1 MKVTQEKLPASQIGL
16 EIEIPPEMSKKAYE
30 HVIQDLARNANI
42 PGFRKGKVPR
52 QILLQRF
59 GAARLKA
66 AALEDVIRDG
76 VQQAV
81 KQENINAIGE
91 FYLDTPQEEL
101 VQKFQPGEALTISV
115 KVDVPPEVKL
125 NQYTGLDIKVEEV
138 KYDPEQ
144 VERFLSDRQKEIA
157 TLIPVEGR
165 TAQEGD
171 VAVVDFQG
179 RTVSEEEGGE
189 DTPILGGEA
198 EDFQV
203 ELTEGKFIEGFTDG
217 ILGMNPGETKDISVK
232 FPQEYPQTD
241 LAGKS
246 AIFTITLKELKEKEL
261 REFNDDFAQ
270 EVSEFQT
277 LAELRESLEKR
288 FQDTAK
294 SKTDTNKTEAI
305 LQALQNQIEVDLP
318 ETLIQQEVDSILTQT
333 AIRLSNQGIDVRK
346 LFTQDM
352 VTQMRQ
358 VSRGDAID
366 RLKRNLALQ
375 KVAKLESIEVE
386 PAAIEAKM
394 REVKQEFNDED
405 NIDPEKLR
413 EFVKEDLLK
422 EKIIN
427 WLTEHSN
434 IELVPEGTLEI
445 STPEASE
452 STAEITVT
460 PEATDESTAEIT
472 ATPEATEST
481 AEIIVTPEA
490 TESTTEASSTDE

>member
-30 HVIQDLARNANI
+30 QVIQDLARTANI

-52 QILLQRF
+52 QILMQRF

-91 FYLDTPQEEL
+91 FYLNTSQEEL

-125 NQYTGLDIKVEEV
+125 SQYTGLDVKAEEV

-144 VERFLSDRQKEIA
+144 VESFLAERQKENA

-165 TAQEGD
+165 AAQKGD
-171 VAVVDFQG
+171 VAVVDFKG
-179 RTVSEEEGGE
+179 RIVSEEEGGE
-189 DTPILGGEA
+189 ETPIPGGEA

-203 ELTEGKFIEGFTDG
+203 ELAEGRFIEGFVDG
-217 ILGMNPGETKDISVK
+217 IVGMNPGETKEISVT
-232 FPQEYPQTD
+232 FPQDYPQQD
-241 LAGKS
+241 LAGKP
-246 AIFTITLKELKEKEL
+246 AVFTIALKELKEKEL
-261 REFNDDFAQ
+261 RELNDDFAQ

-288 FQDTAK
+288 FQETAQ
-294 SKTDTNKTEAI
+294 SKTDANKTEAI
-305 LQALQNQIEVDLP
+305 LKELQKQVEVDLP
-318 ETLIQQEVDSILTQT
+318 ETLIQQEVDAMLTQT
-333 AIRLSNQGIDVRK
+333 AIRLSNQGVDVKK

-358 VSRGDAID
+358 ASRGDAID
-366 RLKRNLALQ
+366 RLKRSLAL
-375 KVAKLESIEVE
+375 KEVAKLESIQVE
-386 PAAIEAKM
+386 PPAIEAKIQ
-394 REVKQEFNDED
+394 ELTQEFADD
-405 NIDPEKLR
+405 NIDPERLR
-413 EFVKEDLLK
+413 EFVEEDLLK
-422 EKIIN
+422 EKIIT

-434 IELVPEGTLEI
+434 LELVPEGTLKADT
-445 STPEASE
+445 S
-452 STAEITVT
+452 
-460 PEATDESTAEIT
+460 
-472 ATPEATEST
+472 EATESAT
-481 AEIIVTPEA
+481 ETVDTPEV
-490 TESTTEASSTDE
+490 TESTTEATSESTPSTAE